1 MQCGRLIAAEVE
13 RGCLDAAAMML
24 RQGNV
29 HHRMRRQWQDSAE
42 QDFALTTVADEQ
54 RLQTLE

>member
-1 MQCGRLIAAEVE
+1 
-13 RGCLDAAAMML
+13 MML

-29 HHRMRRQWQDSAE
+29 HHRMQRQWQDPAE

-54 RLQTLE
+54 RLQTLG